1 MADAGPNYR
10 VERRRLELQ
19 KMEHEQTIEQGKS
32 RIAGIER
39 QKKVNLARAEL
50 ANDELDNEARIV
62 TANEV
67 ALLKTIA
74 DIDKKIG
81 LMAKEPGDG

>member
-19 KMEHEQTIEQGKS
+19 KMEHEQTIEQGKA

-62 TANEV
+62 SANEV

-74 DIDKKIG
+74 EIDKKIG

>member
-19 KMEHEQTIEQGKS
+19 KMEHEQTIDQGKA
-32 RIAGIER
+32 RISGIER
-39 QKKVNLARAEL
+39 QKSLNLARAEL

-62 TANEV
+62 SANEV

-74 DIDKKIG
+74 EIDKKIG